1 MTKRAALYTSFIVC
15 FALAA
20 FAANWISGTIVPA
33 REALPPVL
41 KSNRKVLLVP
51 LDSRPPCTSFVA
63 DIGRIA
69 GVEIMLPPSPLMDN
83 YQQPADQYK
92 LRQWL
97 SDNFRQ
103 ADAVI
108 VATDMLIHG
117 GLLASRHARGSDQ
130 DIADT
135 LTLLRH
141 IHEAAPEKPLY
152 AFSIIPRLLLADSNE
167 GKPWQKPLMNYSIL
181 HDQVRIFENP
191 VDIKKLHNLELIIPP
206 QFITRYQ
213 ALYEQNL
220 SVNKSLVDLV
230 NQGVLARL
238 VLGQDDGQ
246 PFGLPNQ
253 IKEKLS
259 QYVLQSPAAEKIQIT
274 RGTDEVALT
283 LLGHYANYVRQYTP
297 QVYVA
302 WSHPSVP
309 PMVMPFMPHSVI
321 RTVEEKLTIIGA
333 DAASSPQ
340 TADFILY
347 VHAGSRQT
355 GPRQLARAAME
366 IKELIAAGHQVAVVD
381 LTENYFAQE
390 TLLPYCIQ
398 NGTDLTKLAAYAGWN
413 TTSNSIGTALTQA
426 AAWSGRQREL
436 EPKDMFG
443 LYGLQLAFLLERFL
457 DDWYFQKSI
466 QPAINAE
473 LRAVGANPYQLRTQ
487 YHRTAKRINRF
498 LKNEA
503 DQLYR
508 QVLADRRIHMG
519 GDEYR
524 IISLTVSS
532 SIPWDRTFEIDL
544 IAVPSY
550 VQIQKK

>member
-1 MTKRAALYTSFIVC
+1 MTKRAALFTSFIIC
-15 FALAA
+15 IALAA
-20 FAANWISGTIVPA
+20 FAANWFSGTIVPA
-33 REALPPVL
+33 REVFPPALKPI
-41 KSNRKVLLVP
+41 RKVLLIP
-51 LDSRPPCTSFVA
+51 LDSRPPCTAFVA
-63 DIGRIA
+63 DIGKIA
-69 GVEIMLPPSPLMDN
+69 GVEIIMPPSHLMDN
-83 YQQPADQYK
+83 YQQPADQHK

-97 SDNFRQ
+97 ADNFRQ

-108 VATDMLIHG
+108 VAADMLIHG
-117 GLLASRHARGSDQ
+117 GLLASRHARGSGQ
-130 DIADT
+130 DVADT

-141 IHEAAPEKPLY
+141 IHSAAPEKPMY
-152 AFSIIPRLLLADSNE
+152 VFSIIPRLLLADSNE
-167 GKPWQKPLMNYSIL
+167 GMAWQKPLMNYSML
-181 HDQVRIFENP
+181 HDQVRVFENP
-191 VDIKKLHNLELIIPP
+191 ADIKKLHSLELIIPP
-206 QFITRYQ
+206 RFITRYQ

-230 NQGVLARL
+230 NQGVLTRL

-259 QYVLQSPAAEKIQIT
+259 QYVVQSPAADKIQIT

-283 LLGHYANYVRQYTP
+283 LLGHYANHIRQYTP

-333 DAASSPQ
+333 AATSSPQ

-355 GPRQLARAAME
+355 GTQHLERAAAQ
-366 IKELIAAGHQVAVVD
+366 IKELVAAGYQVAVVD
-381 LTENYFAQE
+381 LTESYFAHE

-426 AAWSGRQREL
+426 AVWSGRQRTVESEDL
-436 EPKDMFG
+436 FG
-443 LYGLQLAFLLERFL
+443 LYELQLAFLLNRFF
-457 DDWYFQKSI
+457 DDWYFQKNI
-466 QPAINAE
+466 QPVINDE
-473 LRAVGANPYQLRTQ
+473 LRSVGANPYQLRTH

-503 DQLYR
+503 QQFYR
-508 QVLADRRIHMG
+508 QVLSGRRIHLG

-524 IISLTVSS
+524 IISLAVSAS
-532 SIPWDRTFEIDL
+532 LPWDRTFEIDVT
-544 IAVPSY
+544 AVPSY